1 MNSSG
6 EIMQNVMR
14 NTLLALCFVLA
25 ASVVYGQASE
35 PAKGPS
41 NPDVK
46 AAVADKQA
54 GAQPAQGSWN
64 APDYVIGPDDTL
76 HISVWKEPDLTVT
89 LPVRPDGKISMPLL
103 DDIPA
108 AGMTPVLLKELITAR
123 LKKYISDPRVTVVV
137 TAMNSRR
144 VFVTGEVLH
153 TGPMPLLPNM
163 TMLQALAQAGFNQF
177 SNLKGIYLLR
187 TENGKQQKIAFNYKE
202 VVKGNHPEQNIVL
215 KPGDTIVVP

>member
-1 MNSSG
+1 MSSPG

-14 NTLLALCFVLA
+14 NTMLTLVFALA
-25 ASVVYGQASE
+25 ASIFYGQASE

-41 NPDVK
+41 DPEK
-46 AAVADKQA
+46 TATAADKQA
-54 GAQPAQGSWN
+54 APQATQGSWN
-64 APDYVIGPDDTL
+64 APDYVIGADDTL
-76 HISVWKEPDLTVT
+76 RISVWKEPDLDVT

-123 LKKYISDPRVTVVV
+123 LKKYIADPHVTVVV

-153 TGPMPLLPNM
+153 TGPMTLLPNM
-163 TMLQALAQAGFNQF
+163 TVLQALAQAGFNQF

-187 TENGKQQKIAFNYKE
+187 TENGKQQKIPFNYKE